1 MTWMDAQMSALLS
14 ANLRLFKLSTDG
26 LFELAM
32 AQVLIKWMPLLS
44 HFKLFW
50 LDFL

>member
-1 MTWMDAQMSALLS
+1 MSALLS
-14 ANLRLFKLSTDG
+14 ANLRLLELSIDD

-32 AQVLIKWMPLLS
+32 AQVLIKCMPLLS